1 MNYYVSDSECTEH
14 NVSRL
19 ACMCPEEPNS
29 QEVLNLSEESEQ
41 FEESSSRSQSEP
53 LYPSEESEQFEES
66 NPNKKNKKVVLGT
79 RLSTIKPVA
88 THWLITNYIPKN
100 AFSVLAGRE
109 GLGKSTLAIEWAS
122 QGTQGKLQ
130 GDLYGTPINVA
141 YVASEDSPEQTL
153 APRFMVTGADTEKVF
168 LPHVVENGVKRFLS
182 FPKDLKAI
190 KEFVLLHD
198 IRLLII
204 DPVPSIIDEKLDT
217 YKDSSVRQAL
227 EPLGELARTGN
238 VTVLGL
244 LHVGKSDSPDFNNRV
259 LGSRAFTAVARAVL
273 GLARDNDETGE
284 VLLVGVTKSNLGST
298 NVPMKVFRLESATLE
313 VENGTATVG
322 RVQWLGEREG
332 RIDQLQDHRISEEE
346 AIEQDERTTFLVNLL
361 ESNGGEISAKEGKEA
376 LKKSGFSVSSD
387 NVGKA
392 KSRAGIVSVKDG
404 VKGWKWKLKTPTTSN
419 NSNYSDS
426 SDSSREQKEFGY
438 IDEVNSSDSSDSSNY
453 QGAISRELREALNSE
468 RPNCLKCGEEL
479 SYSDIQCNASTH
491 SFCEG

>member
-19 ACMCPEEPNS
+19 TCRCPEEPNLK
-29 QEVLNLSEESEQ
+29 EVLNLSEELEQ
-41 FEESSSRSQSEP
+41 FEDSSSGSQSEP
-53 LYPSEESEQFEES
+53 LYPNEELEQSEQS
-66 NPNKKNKKVVLGT
+66 KPNTKNKKVVLGT

-88 THWLITNYIPKN
+88 THWLITNYVPKN
-100 AFSVLAGRE
+100 SFSVLAGRE

-130 GDLYGTPINVA
+130 GDLYGTPISVA

-153 APRFMVTGADTEKVF
+153 APRFMVTGADTDRVF
-168 LPHVVENGVKRFLS
+168 LPHVEENGVKRFLS

-190 KEFVLLHD
+190 KEYVLLHE

-204 DPVPSIIDEKLDT
+204 DPVPSVIDEKLDT

-238 VTVLGL
+238 VTILGL

-259 LGSRAFTAVARAVL
+259 LGSRAFTAVPRSVL
-273 GLARDNDETGE
+273 ALGRDNDESGE
-284 VLLVGVTKSNLGST
+284 VLLVGVAKSNLGST
-298 NVPMKVFRLESATLE
+298 NVPMKVFRLESATLQT
-313 VENGTATVG
+313 ENGTATVG

-332 RIDQLQDHRISEEE
+332 RIDELLDSRISEEE

-361 ESNGGEISAKEGKEA
+361 ECNGGEISAKEGKEA
-376 LKKSGFSVSSD
+376 LKKSGFSVSD
-387 NVGKA
+387 YNLVRA
-392 KSRAGIVSVKDG
+392 RSRAGIVAIKDG

-419 NSNYSDS
+419 NSNYSNS
-426 SDSSREQKEFGY
+426 SNSSSEQKEFGY
-438 IDEVNSSDSSDSSNY
+438 IDEVHSSNSSNSSSEER
-453 QGAISRELREALNSE
+453 AISKELREALNSK
-468 RPNCLKCGEEL
+468 RPNCLKCGAEL
-479 SYSDIQCNASTH
+479 SYSDVQCEASSH
-491 SFCEG
+491 SFCNE

>member
-19 ACMCPEEPNS
+19 TCRCPELPNPKES
-29 QEVLNLSEESEQ
+29 LNLSEESEQ
-41 FEESSSRSQSEP
+41 FEETTSRKQSER
-53 LYPSEESEQFEES
+53 LYPSKELEELEESIQ
-66 NPNKKNKKVVLGT
+66 NKKNKKVVVGT
-79 RLSTIKPVA
+79 RLSTIKPIA
-88 THWLITNYIPKN
+88 THWLITNYVPEN
-100 AFSVLAGRE
+100 NFSVLAGRE

-153 APRFMVTGADTEKVF
+153 APRFMVTGADTKRVF

-190 KEFVLLHD
+190 KEFVLLNE

-284 VLLVGVTKSNLGST
+284 VLLVGVTKSNLGSA

-361 ESNGGEISAKEGKEA
+361 ESNGGEISAKEGIEA

-392 KSRAGIVSVKDG
+392 KSRAGIVSRKDG
-404 VKGWKWKLKTPTTSN
+404 VKGWKWIKTPTTSN
-419 NSNYSDS
+419 NSNYSNS
-426 SDSSREQKEFGY
+426 SDSSSEQKEIGY
-438 IDEVNSSDSSDSSNY
+438 IDEVHSSDSSDSSSE
-453 QGAISRELREALNSE
+453 QGAISKELREALNSK

-491 SFCEG
+491 SFCE

>member
-19 ACMCPEEPNS
+19 TCRCPELS
-29 QEVLNLSEESEQ
+29 TSKEVPNLSEESEQ
-41 FEESSSRSQSEP
+41 LEESSHGQHPEH
-53 LYPSEESEQFEES
+53 LYPSDELEESEES
-66 NPNKKNKKVVLGT
+66 NSNKKNKKVVLGT
-79 RLSTIKPVA
+79 RLSTIKPIA
-88 THWLITNYIPKN
+88 THWLITNYLPEN
-100 AFSVLAGRE
+100 NFSVLAGRE

-153 APRFMVTGADTEKVF
+153 APRFMVTGADTERVF
-168 LPHVVENGVKRFLS
+168 LPHVVENGLKRFLS

-190 KEFVLLHD
+190 TEFVLLNE

-217 YKDSSVRQAL
+217 HKDSSVRRAL

-244 LHVGKSDSPDFNNRV
+244 LHLGKKESPDFNNRV

-298 NVPMKVFRLESATLE
+298 NVPMKMFRLESATLE
-313 VENGTATVG
+313 VENGMATVG

-361 ESNGGEISAKEGKEA
+361 ESKGGEISAKEGLEA
-376 LKKSGFSVSSD
+376 LKKSGFPVSSD

-404 VKGWKWKLKTPTTSN
+404 VRGWKWVKKSSTTSN
-419 NSNYSDS
+419 NSNYSNS

-438 IDEVNSSDSSDSSNY
+438 IGEVHSSDSSNSSSELRT
-453 QGAISRELREALNSE
+453 ISSELREALDSQ

-479 SYSDIQCNASTH
+479 SYSDVQCNASTH

>member
-1 MNYYVSDSECTEH
+1 
-14 NVSRL
+14 
-19 ACMCPEEPNS
+19 MCPEEPNS

>member
-19 ACMCPEEPNS
+19 TCRCPEEPNS
-29 QEVLNLSEESEQ
+29 KEVLNLSEESEQ
-41 FEESSSRSQSEP
+41 FEESSSLTQSEP

-88 THWLITNYIPKN
+88 THWLITNYVPKN
-100 AFSVLAGRE
+100 SFSVLAGRE

-122 QGTQGKLQ
+122 QGTQGKLE

-153 APRFMVTGADTEKVF
+153 APRFMVTGADTERVF
-168 LPHVVENGVKRFLS
+168 LPHVIEGGVKRFLS

-190 KEFVLLHD
+190 KEFVLLNE

-204 DPVPSIIDEKLDT
+204 DPVPSVIDERLDT
-217 YKDSSVRQAL
+217 HKDSSVRKAL
-227 EPLGELARTGN
+227 EPLAELSRTGN

-244 LHVGKSDSPDFNNRV
+244 LHVGKSDSPDFNNKV
-259 LGSRAFTAVARAVL
+259 MGSRAFTAVPRAVL
-273 GLARDNDETGE
+273 ALGRDNDETGE
-284 VLLVGVTKSNLGST
+284 VLVVGVAKSNLGSL
-298 NVPMKVFRLESATLE
+298 NVPLKVFRLESATLE
-313 VENGTATVG
+313 VEDGTATVG

-332 RIDQLQDHRISEEE
+332 RIDELLDSRISEEE
-346 AIEQDERTTFLVNLL
+346 AIEQDERTTFLVALL

-376 LKKSGFSVSSD
+376 LKKSGFSVSD
-387 NVGKA
+387 YHLVRA
-392 KSRAGIVSVKDG
+392 RSRAGIVAIKDG
-404 VKGWKWKLKTPTTSN
+404 VKGWKWKLKSPTTSN
-419 NSNYSDS
+419 NSNYSNS
-426 SDSSREQKEFGY
+426 SNSSSEQKEYGH
-438 IDEVNSSDSSDSSNY
+438 IDEVHSSDSSNSSSE
-453 QGAISRELREALNSE
+453 QGAISKELREALNSK

-479 SYSDIQCNASTH
+479 SYSDIQCKASTH
-491 SFCEG
+491 SFC